1 MNPSSKSS
9 NSSEPASL
17 KNDQAEFEQAFT
29 EVESLL
35 QALKE
40 RYLQIQ
46 TAKQHRTELQQR
58 LHELQAELNQVKER
72 LEGLEVDLESR
83 LFSWSSQ
90 REVFWQV
97 IRFVG
102 LGIIVGLALKA
113 CTG

>member
-1 MNPSSKSS
+1 MNPPSKSS
-9 NSSEPASL
+9 NSSEPIASSE
-17 KNDQAEFEQAFT
+17 DGADIEQAFA

-35 QALKE
+35 QNLKE
-40 RYLQIQ
+40 RHLQIQ
-46 TAKQHRTELQQR
+46 TAKRHRTELQQR
-58 LHELQAELNQVKER
+58 LHELQAEISQVKQT
-72 LEGLEVDLESR
+72 LEALEVDLESR

>member
-1 MNPSSKSS
+1 MNPSSKPS
-9 NSSEPASL
+9 NSSDAPFDA
-17 KNDQAEFEQAFT
+17 KDGTEFEQAFA

-35 QALKE
+35 QNLKE
-40 RYLQIQ
+40 RYLQIR

-58 LHELQAELNQVKER
+58 LHQLQAELRQVKET
-72 LEGLEVDLESR
+72 LEALEVDLESR

-97 IRFVG
+97 VRFVG
-102 LGIIVGLALKA
+102 LGIVVGLAFKA

>member
-1 MNPSSKSS
+1 MAK
-9 NSSEPASL
+9 
-17 KNDQAEFEQAFT
+17 DGTDFEQAFV
-29 EVESLL
+29 EVEALL
-35 QALKE
+35 QNLKE

-46 TAKQHRTELQQR
+46 TAKQRRTEFQQR
-58 LHELQAELNQVKER
+58 LHELQAELSQVKET
-72 LEGLEVDLESR
+72 LEALEVDLESR

-102 LGIIVGLALKA
+102 LGIVAGLALKA

>member
-9 NSSEPASL
+9 HSNTSSSE
-17 KNDQAEFEQAFT
+17 DGTDIEQAFT

-35 QALKE
+35 QSLKE
-40 RYLQIQ
+40 RHLQIQ

-58 LHELQAELNQVKER
+58 LQELEAELNQVKQT
-72 LEGLEVDLESR
+72 LEALEVDLESR

-102 LGIIVGLALKA
+102 LGIVVGLALKA